1 MTFRH
6 HPFALFLIFALAGPV
21 TAQERLADILSDPAN
36 QLSRPADRARVVA
49 RLAASETTRRHNAR
63 ARATLLGL
71 ALRTESP
78 TGRVQEIVDFD
89 GDKPVYFTTDNVNA
103 AISTGADLLRTSP
116 YSLTGSGVTIGLWDG
131 GSARA
136 SHQEFGGRVSVMDG
150 AAIIDHASHVGGTLI
165 ASGIVAAARGMA
177 ASATV
182 HSYNWTNDVS
192 EMTSRGATYAG
203 EPGKIY
209 LSNHSY
215 GYVSG
220 WNYVNGG
227 SPYRKWEW
235 WGATSTVSST
245 ESDFG
250 LYNNYA
256 NDSDS
261 LAFGAPYYLVFR
273 SAGNDNT
280 DNPAN
285 GDTVTFTPGSSSV
298 VTYSSASHPG
308 GDGTYRGGFE
318 TIGFDA
324 VAKNVITVGS
334 ALDAVTAPT
343 NGTRDPAQAVL
354 NNFSACGP
362 TDDGRIKPD
371 VVANGD
377 TLYSSLGG
385 SNTTYATYSGTSMA
399 TPNATGSAALLIQQY
414 SSLFP
419 GQAMRSSTLKGLLI
433 HTADD
438 RGNAGPD
445 YKYGWGMVNVQAAAD
460 LINDHSASPAK
471 QRLTEDQLTT
481 STITR
486 TQSFVSDGISPI
498 SATLCW
504 TDPAASALAVSDS
517 RSPRLVNNL
526 NLKIIAPNGSEF
538 FPFVMPFVGSWTQA
552 SMSLPATT
560 GVNHTDNVEQVRI
573 APLAAGTYRAV
584 VTFSGTLVNNS
595 QNYSLLISGSTAE
608 APPPPPL
615 ALTSVSPNSGLSGSV
630 TLDLTGTSLQAAT
643 TVKLARSGQ
652 PDIAATSVQLIGEM
666 LRCQVNL
673 TGAAA
678 GTWDVVATNPN
689 LQTATLPAAFTV
701 IGAIWSENFDG
712 AVTGWSSL
720 ANPTSNN
727 WSLVTTQS
735 QSPTKSYFAAGP
747 SFKSIT
753 NLTSPN
759 IAIPASATN
768 LQLKFWQNRD
778 LQNSKDAGKLEFSIN
793 NSTWFDAASTG
804 SGAVFASNGYNVSV
818 KTPGKQADQNQF
830 HGLPAWSGNTT
841 GFVET
846 IVNLTDTA
854 KYAGNNLRL
863 RWRLATDSTIASAG
877 WYIDS
882 ISLLGGGDSTNQA
895 PVITANATSSS
906 MEIVTDPDTT
916 VYQVIRATSTNLSVA
931 ATDNGGEGFLTY
943 TWVVTSGPPHP
954 VFFTTNASNAAKT
967 TTAEFEGSGDYQ
979 ISVSVRDAQ
988 GLTTTS
994 EVNIRVLQAVSGV
1007 LVSPAAVT
1015 LSVNSSQAFSA
1026 SLLDQFSVP
1035 MTTQPSS
1042 FSWSKSGGGTLSS
1055 TGVFTATTVG
1065 GPYLIT
1071 AASGGFSNAASVSIT
1086 PAPASVVLSN
1096 LSQTYSG
1103 DLKAA
1108 TVTTSPANLSTA
1120 VTYNGSSVIPTNAG
1134 SYAVEANITDPNYQ
1148 GSASAT
1154 LVIQKATATVTLAG
1168 LTATY
1173 DGTPK
1178 PVTAAA
1184 TPAVSAIA
1192 VTYNGSPDAPSPVG
1206 TYVVVATVN
1215 DSNYQGGASGSLVI
1229 SPKNDLASWRNL
1241 HFTEAEQTAGTADD
1255 NADPDFDNWLNL
1267 AEYALGSDP
1276 HLFTPPLVS
1285 TRDSNGLSLVFTRPA
1300 RLPDVTYHAESS
1312 SDLGTWSPV
1321 AIDSQ
1326 PNGDTET
1333 VLVRD
1338 PLNTGD
1344 SSRRFL
1350 RLRFERK

>member
-1 MTFRH
+1 MRFRH
-6 HPFALFLIFALAGPV
+6 QSLAPFLIFALAGLA
-21 TAQERLADILSDPAN
+21 TAQERLADILADPAT

-49 RLAASETTRRHNAR
+49 RLAASETTRRQNAR

-71 ALRTESP
+71 PLRTESP
-78 TGRVQEIVDFD
+78 AGRVQEIVDFD
-89 GDKPVYFTTDNVNA
+89 GGNPVYFTTDNVNA

-131 GSARA
+131 GAARA

-150 AAIIDHASHVGGTLI
+150 AATIDHASHVGGTLI
-165 ASGIVAAARGMA
+165 ASGFDPRARGMA

-182 HSYNWTNDVS
+182 NSYNWTSDVS

-235 WGATSTVSST
+235 WGLESTVSST

-250 LYNNYA
+250 LYNSYA
-256 NDSDS
+256 RDSDS
-261 LAFGAPYYLVFR
+261 LAFGAPYYLIFR

-280 DNPAN
+280 DNPVN
-285 GDTVTFTPGSSSV
+285 GDIVTFTPGSSTV
-298 VTYSSASHPG
+298 VAYNTASHPG

-343 NGTRDPAQAVL
+343 DGVRDPSQAVL

-377 TLYSSLGG
+377 ALYSSLGG
-385 SNTTYATYSGTSMA
+385 SNTAYGTYSGTSMA
-399 TPNATGSAALLIQQY
+399 TPNATGSSALLIQQY
-414 SSLFP
+414 AGFFP
-419 GQAMRSSTLKGLLI
+419 GQAMRASTLKGLLI

-438 RGNAGPD
+438 RGNTGPD

-460 LINDHSASPAK
+460 LIRDHSASPAK
-471 QRLTEDQLTT
+471 QRVTEDQLTT

-486 TQSFVSDGISPI
+486 TLSFVSDGVSPI

-504 TDPAASALAVSDS
+504 TDPAAGALATSDS
-517 RSPRLVNNL
+517 RSARLVNNL

-538 FPFVMPFVGSWTQA
+538 LPFVMPFVGSWTQA

-560 GVNHTDNVEQVRI
+560 GINNTDNVEQVRL
-573 APLAAGTYRAV
+573 APPAAGTYQAV
-584 VTFSGTLVNNS
+584 VSFSGTLVNNN
-595 QNYSLLISGSTAE
+595 QNYSLLISGSTAD

-615 ALTSVSPNSGLSGSV
+615 ALTSVSPTSSLSGSV
-630 TLDLTGTSLQAAT
+630 TLDLTGTSLQADTA
-643 TVKLARSGQ
+643 VKLTRPGQ
-652 PDIAATSVQLIGEM
+652 PDIIATSVQLIGEA
-666 LRCQVNL
+666 LRCKVDL

-678 GTWDVVATNPN
+678 GAWDVVATNPD

-712 AVTGWSSL
+712 TVTGWGSL
-720 ANPTSNN
+720 ANPISNS

-735 QSPTKSYFAAGP
+735 QSPNKSYFAPGP
-747 SFKSIT
+747 SVKSIT
-753 NLTSPN
+753 ILTSPS

-768 LQLKFWQNRD
+768 LQLKFWQNRS
-778 LQNSKDAGKLEFSIN
+778 LQSTRDGGKLEFSIN
-793 NSTWFDAASTG
+793 TGAWFDVEAAG
-804 SGAVFASNGYNVSV
+804 SGAAFASNGYNATI
-818 KTPGKQADQNQF
+818 KTPGKTADQSDFNGQR
-830 HGLPAWSGNTT
+830 AWSGNTT
-841 GFVET
+841 GFVQS

-854 KYAGNNLRL
+854 KYAGKSLRL
-863 RWRLATDSTIASAG
+863 RWRLATDAATASAG

-882 ISLLGGGDSTNQA
+882 ISLLGSGESTNQA
-895 PVITANATSSS
+895 PAITTEATSSS
-906 MEIVTDPDTT
+906 TETVTDPDST
-916 VYQVIRATSTNLSVA
+916 VYQVVRTTSTNLSVA
-931 ATDNGGEGFLTY
+931 ADDDGGEGSLTY
-943 TWVVTSGPPHP
+943 TWAVTNGPHP
-954 VFFTTNASNAAKT
+954 VFFTTNASNAAKAA
-967 TTAEFEGSGDYQ
+967 TAEFEGSGDYQ
-979 ISVSVRDAQ
+979 ISVSARDAQ
-988 GLTTTS
+988 GLTTSS
-994 EVNIRVLQAVSGV
+994 ELNVRVLQTASGV
-1007 LVSPAAVT
+1007 FVSPAAVT
-1015 LSVNSSQAFSA
+1015 LSVGSSQAFSA
-1026 SLLDQFSVP
+1026 SLLDQFSVA
-1035 MTTQPSS
+1035 MATQPSS
-1042 FSWSKSGGGTLSS
+1042 FTWSKSGGGTISS
-1055 TGVFTATTVG
+1055 TGVFTATAVG

-1071 AASGGFSNAASVSIT
+1071 AASGGFSNSASVSVT

-1103 DLKAA
+1103 GTKAV
-1108 TVTTSPANLSTA
+1108 TVTTSPLDLATA
-1120 VTYNGSSVIPTNAG
+1120 VTYNTSSAEPIDAG
-1134 SYAVEANITDPNYQ
+1134 SYAVEANITNPNYQ

-1154 LVIQKATATVTLAG
+1154 LVIHKATATVVLAG

-1173 DGTPK
+1173 DGTQK
-1178 PVTAAA
+1178 AVSATA

-1192 VTYNGSPDAPSPVG
+1192 VTYNGSPDAPSAVG
-1206 TYVVVATVN
+1206 TYAVVATVN
-1215 DSNYQGGASGSLVI
+1215 DPNRQGGASGSLVI
-1229 SPKNDLASWRNL
+1229 SLGNNLASWRYL
-1241 HFTEAEQTAGTADD
+1241 HFTQAQQSDGTADD
-1255 NADPDFDNWLNL
+1255 DADPDSDSWLNL

-1276 HLFTPPLVS
+1276 HLFTPPLAS
-1285 TRDSNGLSLVFTRPA
+1285 TRDGNGLSLVFTRPVG
-1300 RLPDVTYHAESS
+1300 LPDVTYHAESS
-1312 SDLGTWSPV
+1312 VDFGTWSPL
-1321 AIDSQ
+1321 DLNSQ
-1326 PNGDTET
+1326 PNGEIET

-1338 PLNTGD
+1338 PLDTGD
-1344 SSRRFL
+1344 PSRRFL